1 VPGLRSQL
9 SVQHVGAKTV
19 KQSGQERVIDA
30 ADKLGCLRGQRME
43 RAVAQFHLGW
53 ARPRGLEPVLREHR
67 LRDGERTLGAKPPRS
82 EPVTLGSPENP
93 AMLPRG
99 ADGSLVFDVGSQL
112 VSKPGFLTQGSE
124 WLIAVGLIGALAA
137 AMVGFLDLAA
147 IPAGTR
153 AFRTACTHMCL
164 NLGITTAY
172 AVGFW
177 WRRTDYAHGGAV
189 RPGMLALSAASL
201 AALGLS
207 GYLGGKLAYRWGVR
221 VADEQTQA
229 EGFTPAA
236 SEPAGNHRAP
246 SAS

>member
-1 VPGLRSQL
+1 MANGMHQAKQPVSALLTGPYGHPLHPMLVTVPI
-9 SVQHVGAKTV
+9 GAWL
-19 KQSGQERVIDA
+19 A
-30 ADKLGCLRGQRME
+30 
-43 RAVAQFHLGW
+43 
-53 ARPRGLEPVLREHR
+53 
-67 LRDGERTLGAKPPRS
+67 
-82 EPVTLGSPENP
+82 
-93 AMLPRG
+93 
-99 ADGSLVFDVGSQL
+99 SLVFDVGSQL

-177 WRRTDYAHGGAV
+177 WRRADYVHGGAV

-229 EGFTPAA
+229 EGCTPAA
-236 SEPAGNHRAP
+236 SEPAGSHRAP